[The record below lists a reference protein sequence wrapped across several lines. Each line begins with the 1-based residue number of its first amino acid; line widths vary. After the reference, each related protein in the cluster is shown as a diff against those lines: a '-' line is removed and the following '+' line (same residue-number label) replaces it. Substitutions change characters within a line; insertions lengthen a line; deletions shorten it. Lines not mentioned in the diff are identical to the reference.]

1 MMNEPSGCSD
11 LSWTDSTG
19 SQVTRYGRQLA
30 DRRSR
35 AKIREWS
42 RFGLVVGWAL
52 FLGGA
57 FGYYCLRLVPDAV
70 FVGCMVVGTMVS
82 GVAIVLPQMLS
93 GVSHLWLRLAN
104 WQGWLIMTA
113 FLTILYFVVF
123 WPAGSWQRWR
133 RGSRP
138 FYHWDDSLPAELVG
152 WEGLENTASEA
163 TVSQGE
169 RNRSLVAIFG
179 ATLALFVQRRNF
191 VAVPVIIL
199 LLVLG
204 LVFYFVQT
212 SALAPFIYTLF

>member
-1 MMNEPSGCSD
+1 MMNETSGCSD

-30 DRRSR
+30 TRRSHAR
-35 AKIREWS
+35 IRELA

-57 FGYYCLRLVPDAV
+57 FGYYCLRMVPDAL
-70 FVGCMVVGTMVS
+70 FVGCMGLGAMVAS
-82 GVAIVLPQMLS
+82 VAIVLPQTLS
-93 GVSHLWLRLAN
+93 GVSHVWIWLAR

-113 FLTILYFVVF
+113 FLAILYFVVF

-138 FYHWDDSLPAELVG
+138 FYNWDDSPPAELVG
-152 WEGLENTASEA
+152 WEGLENTAFEA
-163 TVSQGE
+163 IVSQGE

-179 ATLALFVQRRNF
+179 ATVALFAQRRNYL
-191 VAVPVIIL
+191 AIPVIVL